1 MPHMQAFVGR
11 LNTRFNKTN
20 IKDVDAALL
29 APGPD
34 KDVGNAAA
42 KSTSGPGA
50 IQATPEE
57 RGYVMSN
64 FPAADLEELRRVL
77 HWAVT
82 QDPRVPVQF
91 LWVPGPTFQVEFW
104 NVAGMPATRTMPES
118 EGGISVVLRG
128 PSDAKVIEHHAPS

>member
-1 MPHMQAFVGR
+1 MPHMQAFVVK
-11 LNTRFNKTN
+11 LNTRFNSTN
-20 IKDVDAALL
+20 IENVDAALL
-29 APGPD
+29 APGPGM
-34 KDVGNAAA
+34 DVGNAAA

-50 IQATPEE
+50 IHATPTE
-57 RGYVMSN
+57 RGYVMNS

-104 NVAGMPATRTMPES
+104 NVAGLPATRTMPKS
-118 EGGISVVLRG
+118 EGGISVLLRG
-128 PSDAKVIEHHAPS
+128 PSDAKVIEQHTSS